1 LKNALQRKVEKVR
14 ILSLF
19 GEEIVFNS
27 INEAIANIESYE
39 IAAQEGLAFCNFE
52 IYIGFSNGD
61 KIEGSFHERE
71 EALRFLR
78 IYE

>member
-1 LKNALQRKVEKVR
+1 M
-14 ILSLF
+14 
-19 GEEIVFNS
+19 FNS
-27 INEAIANIESYE
+27 INDAIASIESYE
-39 IAAQEGLAFCNFE
+39 IAARKGLAFCKFE

-61 KIEGSFHERE
+61 KIEGSFHGRE